1 MARTFDA
8 VDEMGKVVT
17 GAAIIG
23 ASVPRIDGPLKTT
36 GVAQYAADFHFAN
49 LAHAVPV
56 QSTIASGTIR
66 ALDTSKAEKMSGVL
80 LVLHHGN
87 IGQLYRT
94 VPNDNNATNSEVRS
108 AFEDETIRHWGQY
121 VAVVVAE
128 TFEQA
133 TAAAAAVKVEYDPT
147 PSDLRASLDNYTGK
161 RKSV

>member
-8 VDEMGKVVT
+8 VDQMGNVVT

-23 ASVPRIDGPLKTT
+23 AAVPRIDGPLKTT
-36 GVAQYAADFHFAN
+36 GSAQYSADYHFAN
-49 LAHAVPV
+49 MAHAVAV
-56 QSTIASGTIR
+56 QSTISSGRIVKI
-66 ALDTSKAEKMSGVL
+66 DTSAAEAMPGVV

-94 VPNDNNATNSEVRS
+94 VPGDSSATNSEVRA

-133 TAAAAAVKVEYDPT
+133 TFAASAIKVDYEPAAA
-147 PSDLRASLDNYTGK
+147 DLRVSMDDFKDK